1 LCIVKMRYLFGLAAL
16 AALAAAAPT
25 ETPTETFKEE
35 LVERNPAA
43 AASGA
48 AVTLTPGTNP
58 FASRTLH
65 ANSVYASEIAA
76 AMANVTDASV
86 KTQASEV
93 AKVGTFVWLD
103 TIARIPLATTLLAE
117 TPSTDILGLVVY
129 DLPGRDCN
137 AKASNGELATG
148 QLAKYQSDYIDPIVA
163 ALKAAPNVAVALI
176 IEPDSL
182 PNLVTNANVT
192 ACANAA
198 SDYKAGVAYALKN
211 LNLPN
216 VAMYIDAGHGGWL
229 GWDANLQPGADM
241 ITSVWKTAGSPA
253 QVFGISTNVAGWNA
267 WSASP
272 GEFAG
277 TSDAQ
282 YNKCQDEKRYIN
294 AILPLIKADGMAA
307 HAITD
312 TGRNAV
318 QGLRLAW
325 GDWCNVNGAGFGV
338 HPTSNTGDPLEDA
351 FVWVKP
357 GGESDGTSDS
367 TANRYDSFCGLA
379 DAFKPAPQAGTWNE
393 AYFEMLLKNAIPA
406 F

>member
-1 LCIVKMRYLFGLAAL
+1 MRYSMGIAAL
-16 AALAAAAPT
+16 AAVVVAAPT
-25 ETPTETFKEE
+25 ETVQDSHPIKA
-35 LVERNPAA
+35 RAA
-43 AASGA
+43 CAS
-48 AVTLTPGTNP
+48 AVTLTPGSNP
-58 FASRTLH
+58 FSSRTLH
-65 ANSVYASEIAA
+65 ANSAYASEIST
-76 AMANVTDASV
+76 AMASVTDASI
-86 KTQASEV
+86 TAAGAAV
-93 AKVGTFVWLD
+93 AKVGTFLWLD
-103 TIARIPLATTLLAE
+103 TIARVPLAATMLAE
-117 TPSTDILGLVVY
+117 TPCTDILGLVVY

-148 QLAKYQSDYIDPIVA
+148 QLAKYQSSYIDPIVA
-163 ALKAAPNVAVALI
+163 AIKAAPNVAVALI

-182 PNLVTNANVT
+182 PNLVTNANVS
-192 ACANAA
+192 ACAAAA
-198 SDYKAGVAYALKN
+198 SDYKAGVAYALKQ

-241 ITSVWKTAGSPA
+241 LSSVWKTAGSPK

-277 TSDAQ
+277 TSDAK
-282 YNKCQDEKRYIN
+282 YNKCQDEKRYVD
-294 AILPLIKADGMAA
+294 AISPLIKAGGMPA
-307 HAITD
+307 HAIVD

-318 QGLRLAW
+318 QGLRAEW
-325 GDWCNVNGAGFGV
+325 GDWCNVIGAGFGV
-338 HPTSNTGDPLEDA
+338 RPTATTGDSLVDA

-367 TANRYDSFCGLA
+367 GANRYDSFCGKA

-393 AYFEMLLKNAIPA
+393 AYFEALIKNAVPS

>member
-1 LCIVKMRYLFGLAAL
+1 MKYLLGLAGLAAL
-16 AALAAAAPT
+16 ASAAPA
-25 ETPTETFKEE
+25 EMPTRTIEE
-35 LVERNPAA
+35 QLLERNPAA

-48 AVTLTPGTNP
+48 AVTLTAGTNP

-76 AMANVTDASV
+76 AMANVTDATI
-86 KTQASEV
+86 KTQASAV
-93 AKVGTFVWLD
+93 AKVGSFLWLD
-103 TIARIPLATTLLAE
+103 TIARVPLATTLLAE
-117 TPSTDILGLVVY
+117 TPSDEILGLVIY
-129 DLPGRDCN
+129 DLPGRDCA

-148 QLAKYQSDYIDPIVA
+148 ELSKYESDYIDPIVA
-163 ALKAAPNVAVALI
+163 AIKAAPQTAVALI

-182 PNLVTNANVT
+182 PNLVTNINET

-198 SDYKAGVAYALKN
+198 SDYKAGVAYALSN

-241 ITSVWKTAGSPA
+241 ITSVYKTAGSPS

-267 WSASP
+267 WIELP
-272 GEFAG
+272 GEFST

-282 YNKCQDEKRYIN
+282 YNKCQDENRYVN
-294 AILPLIKADGMAA
+294 AISPLISADGMPA
-307 HAITD
+307 HAIID

-338 HPTSNTGDPLEDA
+338 HPTSSTGNTLADA

-367 TANRYDSFCGLA
+367 TATRYDSFCGLA
-379 DAFKPAPQAGTWNE
+379 DAYKPSPQAGTWNE
-393 AYFEMLLKNAIPA
+393 AYFEMLLKNANPA